1 MLDTFTG
8 SQLALQL
15 LEHAREN
22 CSANKQRCAEKR
34 NDPSRGQQ
42 GMYLHA
48 FAWLPF
54 SHALLPPLRAAQGG
68 LKCKILFM
76 ASNASRIFFP

>member
-1 MLDTFTG
+1 MLGTFTG
-8 SQLALQL
+8 SQFALQL

-42 GMYLHA
+42 GMYLIT

-54 SHALLPPLRAAQGG
+54 SRALLPPLRAAQGG
-68 LKCKILFM
+68 LKCKVLFHGFEYE
-76 ASNASRIFFP
+76 SDLFP